1 MYSYKILLAVFL
13 LLAILGVVFAAK
25 DLNRDTDGDGLRD
38 HVDDYDDDNDNI
50 PDVHDEDD
58 DGDGLLDAEVSLTK
72 IYWKESTYLM
82 SHDHK
87 VSQII
92 LSRQCPNSNII
103 WLNQVCHKELIFLI
117 LLRTLTGMDTMRSEL

>member
-1 MYSYKILLAVFL
+1 MDSYKFLLAVFL

-58 DGDGLLDAEVSLTK
+58 DGDGLLDAEVSK
-72 IYWKESTYLM
+72 IYWKESKIYLM
-82 SHDHK
+82 
-87 VSQII
+87 II
-92 LSRQCPNSNII
+92 K
-103 WLNQVCHKELIFLI
+103 CH
-117 LLRTLTGMDTMRSEL
+117 R

>member
-1 MYSYKILLAVFL
+1 MDSYKFLLAVFL

-58 DGDGLLDAEVSLTK
+58 DGDGLLDSEVSLTK
-72 IYWKESTYLM
+72 MYWKESIYLTIIKCHRC
-82 SHDHK
+82 SYQDN
-87 VSQII
+87 VQIQI
-92 LSRQCPNSNII
+92 
-103 WLNQVCHKELIFLI
+103 
-117 LLRTLTGMDTMRSEL
+117 